1 MLLKVL
7 RWVLKSK
14 RITISDFIF
23 TLREA
28 GGPYRLHRVSWIMFP
43 ETLANIF
50 DGVYDKMSYDGYF
63 RENNLNEHIIAMGFK
78 KLMVYLMFSIWN
90 GKPIQKKEI
99 RIWINDITSLIN
111 YLLVKDRKEN
121 GLKYWEETTL
131 NHLNQLSYNGVI

>member
-1 MLLKVL
+1 M
-7 RWVLKSK
+7 
-14 RITISDFIF
+14 
-23 TLREA
+23 
-28 GGPYRLHRVSWIMFP
+28 
-43 ETLANIF
+43 
-50 DGVYDKMSYDGYF
+50 GVYDKMSYDGYF

-121 GLKYWEETTL
+121 GLKYWEENTIT
-131 NHLNQLSYNGVI
+131 HLNQLSYNGVI